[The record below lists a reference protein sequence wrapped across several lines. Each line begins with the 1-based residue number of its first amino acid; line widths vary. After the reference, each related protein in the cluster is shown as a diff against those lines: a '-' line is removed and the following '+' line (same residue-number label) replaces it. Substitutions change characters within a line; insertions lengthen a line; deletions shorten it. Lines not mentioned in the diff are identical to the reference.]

1 MTRTAALAI
10 SLLLMTVDAGW
21 AAGGSASGSGALA
34 LAALVAANSPVVS
47 SSDKKV
53 LAALFAGNVG
63 VPYPAGKKIAVKAD
77 SVTCLAGDVDITR
90 HSCDLMFGKKKITLS
105 GRAAHEIYAT
115 LVEVGVPSDGA
126 AGTIYEALSQL
137 NCTIDPNE
145 VEQRDGGG
153 ASCQFAPG
161 GA

>member
-1 MTRTAALAI
+1 MIRAVLIAM
-10 SLLLMTVDAGW
+10 SLLLTIETGW
-21 AAGGSASGSGALA
+21 ADGSSATGSGALA
-34 LAALVAANSPVVS
+34 LAALVAANSPAVS
-47 SSDKKV
+47 ANDKKA

-63 VPYPAGKKIAVKAD
+63 VSYPAGKKIVVKAD
-77 SVTCLAGDVDITR
+77 SITCLAGDVDITR
-90 HSCDLMFGKKKITLS
+90 HSCDLVFGKKKITLT

-145 VEQRDGGG
+145 VKQRAGGG
-153 ASCQFAPG
+153 ATCQFAPG
-161 GA
+161 RG